1 MRFIG
6 WYPLNFLH
14 FCIVMVSCCF
24 HFIHTCTCICSHFC
38 KLQSDVSLFYA
49 TVIYIYIHVSRC
61 PFSDIIYRKTKSK
74 LFLSKMLKDSY
85 YLANSYKNFPF
96 LVLRKIKNDFR
107 FGSNINFT
115 AGWPQT
121 YNVQLIKAG
130 VCRLNKITL
139 YKV

>member
-1 MRFIG
+1 MNAFYWTIFLKCFTLLYCYGKLLYSFYSHMYILSLLQTPIRCLRFFV
-6 WYPLNFLH
+6 LCNCH
-14 FCIVMVSCCF
+14 
-24 HFIHTCTCICSHFC
+24 
-38 KLQSDVSLFYA
+38 
-49 TVIYIYIHVSRC
+49 IHVSRC
-61 PFSDIIYRKTKSK
+61 LFSDIIYRKTKSK
-74 LFLSKMLKDSY
+74 LFISKMLKDTY

>member
-1 MRFIG
+1 MNAFYWMISLKCFTLLYCYGKLLYSFYSYMYILSLLQTPIRCLRFFV
-6 WYPLNFLH
+6 LCNCH
-14 FCIVMVSCCF
+14 
-24 HFIHTCTCICSHFC
+24 
-38 KLQSDVSLFYA
+38 
-49 TVIYIYIHVSRC
+49 IHVSRC
-61 PFSDIIYRKTKSK
+61 LFSDIIYRKTKSK
-74 LFLSKMLKDSY
+74 LFISKMLKDTY
-85 YLANSYKNFPF
+85 YLVNSYKNFPF